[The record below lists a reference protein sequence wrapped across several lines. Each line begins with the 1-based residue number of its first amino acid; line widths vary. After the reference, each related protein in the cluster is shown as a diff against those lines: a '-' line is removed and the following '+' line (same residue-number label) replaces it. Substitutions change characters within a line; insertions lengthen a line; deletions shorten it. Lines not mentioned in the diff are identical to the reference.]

1 MSIESYMILAQNHQ
15 QLLNGNKI
23 MRKFKLVII
32 LFFVVIATSC
42 GQQKEYIS
50 YTVKKGET
58 MKVIAK
64 RLGIKTKD
72 LLRLNPTVGRK
83 PSPETAII
91 IPNNKFDQNTPI
103 DTAIVKETD
112 TIVIV
117 DEVKEIQDS
126 QNKFLIHKV
135 VKGDT
140 FYSFVTG
147 TCQNIILINSVC
159 LNY

>member
-15 QLLNGNKI
+15 QPLNGNKI

-103 DTAIVKETD
+103 DITIVKETD

-117 DEVKEIQDS
+117 DDVKENLKTAKQFGISTIWLTNEASNHAYIDKKIS
-126 QNKFLIHKV
+126 KLSDLI
-135 VKGDT
+135 T
-140 FYSFVTG
+140 
-147 TCQNIILINSVC
+147 N
-159 LNY
+159 